1 MLDLIIRNASIS
13 DEPALSDIACHEGR
27 IVERAAHIDSQA
39 VTEIDAKGCLVS
51 PPFVDSHFHM
61 DSTLTYGRPRVNE
74 SGTLL
79 EGIRLWGEL

>member
-1 MLDLIIRNASIS
+1 MLDLIIRNARTP
-13 DEPALSDIACHEGR
+13 DEPALLDIACREGR

-39 VTEIDAKGCLVS
+39 VAEIDAKGYLVS

-79 EGIRLWGEL
+79 EGIRL